1 MYLLTRRNKFLN
13 DRYQWTDEP
22 HLFPEW
28 QFGDVLELSMQ
39 FKDRPQQVG
48 EVVNGQVVFTRL
60 T

>member
-22 HLFPEW
+22 YLFPEW
-28 QFGDVLELSMQ
+28 QFGDVLEMSMR

-48 EVVNGQVVFTRL
+48 EVVGGQVVFTRL